1 MDRYLLAT
9 GPSTAFLLTTRPILE
24 AFFHARDFLEMA
36 VRYGRRLDA
45 PPRVLPSGWA
55 ALLELH
61 GLR

>member
-1 MDRYLLAT
+1 MSPASSRRQ
-9 GPSTAFLLTTRPILE
+9 TRTI
-24 AFFHARDFLEMA
+24 ARRFERHFLELA

-55 ALLELH
+55 AILELY